1 MRQISHAGHVGDN
14 APEFGFRKNH
24 VSALSASRFNIFDS
38 SASTTVSQPVLTVS
52 GANSSGVQQGNRGQN
67 YQNDAPV
74 YNGVKQLYLNSAPV
88 LTAGKNLITGT
99 ELSAGKDLTITNA
112 TDLGAIDKAFTFAG
126 SALATVQSNAASAGV
141 GANQVTDLLRAQLAN
156 QNNVASGG
164 AATSSKT
171 FLITLAIMAGVALL
185 GLLAWKGKKA

>member
-24 VSALSASRFNIFDS
+24 VSALSASRFNVFDS

-52 GANSSGVQQGNRGQN
+52 GGASTGVQQGNRGKNFQ
-67 YQNDAPV
+67 
-74 YNGVKQLYLNSAPV
+74 NSAPV
-88 LTAGKNLITGT
+88 YETGRDYNTGIVLKSGRDLSLTTT
-99 ELSAGKDLTITNA
+99 
-112 TDLGAIDKAFTFAG
+112 TDLGAVNSAFTFAG
-126 SALATVQSNAASAGV
+126 NALATVQSNAAAASV

-171 FLITLAIMAGVALL
+171 FLWTIGLIIGAGLIALIF
-185 GLLAWKGKKA
+185 WKGKKA